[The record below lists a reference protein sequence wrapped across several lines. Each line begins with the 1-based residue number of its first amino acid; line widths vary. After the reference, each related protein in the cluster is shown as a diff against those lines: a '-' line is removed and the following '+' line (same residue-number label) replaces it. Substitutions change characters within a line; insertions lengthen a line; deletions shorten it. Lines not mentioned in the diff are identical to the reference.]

1 MKTYF
6 VVDWGDLIKNIYGRD
21 KRIDFATVSVS
32 GGSKIL
38 DKYLIEGLLD
48 SLYSVIEENNKVFLK
63 T

>member
-1 MKTYF
+1 MKN
-6 VVDWGDLIKNIYGRD
+6 VYGKD
-21 KRIDFATVSVS
+21 KRIDFGTVSVS

-48 SLYSVIEENNKVFLK
+48 SLYSVIEDNNKVSLK

>member
-1 MKTYF
+1 MKK
-6 VVDWGDLIKNIYGRD
+6 VYGKD
-21 KRIDFATVSVS
+21 KRIDSATVSVS

-48 SLYSVIEENNKVFLK
+48 SLYSVIEDNNKVSLK